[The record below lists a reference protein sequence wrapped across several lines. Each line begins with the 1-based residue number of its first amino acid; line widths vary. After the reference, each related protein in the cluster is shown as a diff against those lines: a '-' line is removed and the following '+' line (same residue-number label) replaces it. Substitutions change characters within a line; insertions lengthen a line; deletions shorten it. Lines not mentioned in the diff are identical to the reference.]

1 MPSYSYIAVDA
12 MGKEKKA
19 TIDAENQDKAAARL
33 KKNGLTLISIKE
45 VGMLEK
51 DIKLSFGRKVKPRDL
66 SVFCRQFVSM
76 IEAGVTVI
84 DALGMLEEQ
93 TENKRLSAALHE
105 VRTEV
110 EKGQTL
116 SEAMGHQGEIFPEML
131 VNMVA
136 AGETSGN
143 IELSFSRMAVQF
155 DKTAKLSG
163 LMKKSLAYPVVL
175 LIVAVLIVIL
185 MVVKVIPGYAATF
198 EQAGMQLPGITR
210 AMMSMSH
217 VITKFWYLFVGGI
230 LLIVLGIREWR
241 KTESGKLFFGKIAM
255 KLPLFG
261 KLNIKTYSSQFA
273 RTLSTLMYA
282 GIPLI
287 HGIDAVT
294 KLMKNRH
301 FQLQLYSAREEVAKG
316 VPLSEP
322 LRKGGLFPPMVI
334 HMLSIG
340 EETGDIEGMLDK
352 LADYYDEEVEMT
364 TQTVMAAMEPMI
376 IVVMAIIVVILI
388 AAIYAPMLS
397 MYNQLGNM

>member
-1 MPSYSYIAVDA
+1 M
-12 MGKEKKA
+12 
-19 TIDAENQDKAAARL
+19 
-33 KKNGLTLISIKE
+33 
-45 VGMLEK
+45 
-51 DIKLSFGRKVKPRDL
+51 
-66 SVFCRQFVSM
+66 
-76 IEAGVTVI
+76 
-84 DALGMLEEQ
+84 
-93 TENKRLSAALHE
+93 
-105 VRTEV
+105 
-110 EKGQTL
+110 
-116 SEAMGHQGEIFPEML
+116 
-131 VNMVA
+131 
-136 AGETSGN
+136 
-143 IELSFSRMAVQF
+143 
-155 DKTAKLSG
+155 
-163 LMKKSLAYPVVL
+163 
-175 LIVAVLIVIL
+175 
-185 MVVKVIPGYAATF
+185 
-198 EQAGMQLPGITR
+198 
-210 AMMSMSH
+210 
-217 VITKFWYLFVGGI
+217 
-230 LLIVLGIREWR
+230 
-241 KTESGKLFFGKIAM
+241 AM
-255 KLPLFG
+255 KLPMFG

-301 FQLQLYSAREEVAKG
+301 FQLQLQSAREEVAKG

>member
-1 MPSYSYIAVDA
+1 M
-12 MGKEKKA
+12 
-19 TIDAENQDKAAARL
+19 
-33 KKNGLTLISIKE
+33 
-45 VGMLEK
+45 
-51 DIKLSFGRKVKPRDL
+51 
-66 SVFCRQFVSM
+66 
-76 IEAGVTVI
+76 
-84 DALGMLEEQ
+84 
-93 TENKRLSAALHE
+93 
-105 VRTEV
+105 
-110 EKGQTL
+110 
-116 SEAMGHQGEIFPEML
+116 
-131 VNMVA
+131 
-136 AGETSGN
+136 
-143 IELSFSRMAVQF
+143 
-155 DKTAKLSG
+155 
-163 LMKKSLAYPVVL
+163 VL

-241 KTESGKLFFGKIAM
+241 KTENGKLFFGKIAM

-301 FQLQLYSAREEVAKG
+301 FQLQLQSAREEVAKG

>member
-1 MPSYSYIAVDA
+1 
-12 MGKEKKA
+12 
-19 TIDAENQDKAAARL
+19 
-33 KKNGLTLISIKE
+33 
-45 VGMLEK
+45 
-51 DIKLSFGRKVKPRDL
+51 
-66 SVFCRQFVSM
+66 
-76 IEAGVTVI
+76 
-84 DALGMLEEQ
+84 
-93 TENKRLSAALHE
+93 
-105 VRTEV
+105 
-110 EKGQTL
+110 
-116 SEAMGHQGEIFPEML
+116 
-131 VNMVA
+131 
-136 AGETSGN
+136 
-143 IELSFSRMAVQF
+143 
-155 DKTAKLSG
+155 
-163 LMKKSLAYPVVL
+163 
-175 LIVAVLIVIL
+175 
-185 MVVKVIPGYAATF
+185 
-198 EQAGMQLPGITR
+198 
-210 AMMSMSH
+210 MSH

-301 FQLQLYSAREEVAKG
+301 FQLQLQSAREEVAKG